1 MVGESRD
8 AALLLDMLAYAERAV
23 QVIEGLSF
31 ERYEKDPIR
40 VLALERALEIVGE
53 AARNV
58 SSTRK
63 QGIPEIPWAL
73 LNGQRNVLAHMY
85 GDIDQFRLFR
95 TASEDI
101 PGLIAVLRKLSA

>member
-1 MVGESRD
+1 MVGENRD
-8 AALLLDMLAYAERAV
+8 AALFLDMLAYAERAV

-31 ERYEKDPIR
+31 KRYEKDPIR
-40 VLALERALEIVGE
+40 VLALERALEVVGE
-53 AARNV
+53 AARNI
-58 SSTRK
+58 SPARK
-63 QGIPEIPWAL
+63 QEIPDIPWTL

-101 PGLIAVLRKLSA
+101 PGLIAMLRKLSA